1 MPNPTQIG
9 LLPAYLPQS
18 PVRPMFR
25 SLAIAASG
33 LSAQRAR
40 IETVASNLANAEVTR
55 GPDGQPYRRK
65 VTVMQPATADTQ
77 LFGAVSPTGMSGTT
91 ATPVPP
97 FGTAAFQVPALAA
110 ARSNGAFGSAA
121 LGASA
126 AAGDGSRTVQVPL
139 LPAAGAPF
147 GGDDGLH
154 GVRVAGIEDDRTEGP
169 LVYDPGHPDADANG
183 YVRYPNVRTSDEMI
197 DLLDARRVYEANA
210 TVFQSAKAMLKKAIE
225 I

>member
-1 MPNPTQIG
+1 MPPTQIG

-77 LFGAVSPTGMSGTT
+77 LFGAVTPGGMSGTT

-97 FGTAAFQVPALAA
+97 FGSAAFQVPALAA
-110 ARSNGAFGSAA
+110 ARSNAAFGTGAA
-121 LGASA
+121 TT
-126 AAGDGSRTVQVPL
+126 GDQSRTVQVPL

-147 GGDDGLH
+147 GDDGLH

-183 YVRYPNVRTSDEMI
+183 YVRYPNVRTTDEMI

-210 TVFQSAKAMLKKAIE
+210 TVFQSAKAMLKKAID

>member
-1 MPNPTQIG
+1 MPTPPRLG

-40 IETVASNLANAEVTR
+40 IETVASNLANADVTR
-55 GPDGQPYRRK
+55 GADGQPYRRK

-77 LFGAVSPTGMSGTT
+77 LFGAVTPGGMSGTA

-97 FGTAAFQVPALAA
+97 FGSAAFQVPALAGGG
-110 ARSNGAFGSAA
+110 SNAA
-121 LGASA
+121 LGSA
-126 AAGDGSRTVQVPL
+126 TATTGDRSRTVHVPL

-147 GGDDGLH
+147 GDDGLH

-183 YVRYPNVRTSDEMI
+183 YVRYPNVRTTDEMI

>member
-1 MPNPTQIG
+1 MPPTRIG
-9 LLPAYLPQS
+9 LLPAYVPQS

-40 IETVASNLANAEVTR
+40 IETVASNLANADVTR

-77 LFGAVSPTGMSGTT
+77 LFGALTPGGLSGTA

-97 FGTAAFQVPALAA
+97 FGSAAFQVPALAA
-110 ARSNGAFGSAA
+110 VRSNAAFG
-121 LGASA
+121 GATA
-126 AAGDGSRTVQVPL
+126 TTGDQSRTVQVPL
-139 LPAAGAPF
+139 LPAAGSPSPF

-154 GVRVAGIEDDRTEGP
+154 GVRVAGIQDDQTEGP
-169 LVYDPGHPDADANG
+169 LVYDPGHPDADASG
-183 YVRYPNVRTSDEMI
+183 YVRYPNVRTTDEMV

>member
-1 MPNPTQIG
+1 MPSPTRLG
-9 LLPAYLPQS
+9 LLPAYVPQS

-77 LFGAVSPTGMSGTT
+77 LFGALTPGGMSGTM

-97 FGTAAFQVPALAA
+97 FGSAAFQVPALAA
-110 ARSNGAFGSAA
+110 VRSNGAFGSAA
-121 LGASA
+121 VGGAVT
-126 AAGDGSRTVQVPL
+126 GDQSRTVQVPL

-154 GVRVAGIEDDRTEGP
+154 GVRVAGVEDDRTEGP

>member
-1 MPNPTQIG
+1 MPTPTRIG

-25 SLAIAASG
+25 ALAIAASG

-55 GPDGQPYRRK
+55 GPDGQPYHRK

-77 LFGAVSPTGMSGTT
+77 LFGSIGATGMSGTT
-91 ATPVPP
+91 ANPTAP
-97 FGTAAFQVPALAA
+97 FGSAAFQVPALMA
-110 ARSNGAFGSAA
+110 ARPNSAFGTATT
-121 LGASA
+121 
-126 AAGDGSRTVQVPL
+126 GDQSRTVQVPL
-139 LPAAGAPF
+139 LPAAGGAF
-147 GGDDGLH
+147 GDDGLH
-154 GVRVAGIEDDRTEGP
+154 GVRVAGIQDDKTEGP

-183 YVRYPNVRTSDEMI
+183 YVRYPNVRTTDEMI